1 MISFTE
7 EQIKFLKETY
17 DIEVNESIKIRDG
30 YVTKESSVWWW
41 YEYVPEKIIAAE
53 HWRNIKYYPHLY
65 SIKKPSGKFVY
76 DELEK

>member
-17 DIEVNESIKIRDG
+17 DIEVNEAIKIRDG

-41 YEYVPEKIIAAE
+41 HEYAPEKIIAAE
-53 HWRNIKYYPHLY
+53 HWGNIKYYPHLY
-65 SIKKPSGKFVY
+65 SIEKPSGKFVY
-76 DELEK
+76 NEL